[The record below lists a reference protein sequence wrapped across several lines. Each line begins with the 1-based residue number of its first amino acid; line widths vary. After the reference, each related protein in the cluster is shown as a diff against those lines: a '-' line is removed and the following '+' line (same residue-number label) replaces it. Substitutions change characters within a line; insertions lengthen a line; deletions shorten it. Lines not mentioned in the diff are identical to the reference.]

1 MALYI
6 DGVSFAHNT
15 NPCAQAKSAPTR
27 TYRKNKEGLLIHC
40 TAKAKKKRTGEGCHW
55 CTSVSGKH

>member
-27 TYRKNKEGLLIHC
+27 TCRKNKEGLLIHC
-40 TAKAKKKRTGEGCHW
+40 TAKGKKKEDWRKCSRIYGLSCI
-55 CTSVSGKH
+55 